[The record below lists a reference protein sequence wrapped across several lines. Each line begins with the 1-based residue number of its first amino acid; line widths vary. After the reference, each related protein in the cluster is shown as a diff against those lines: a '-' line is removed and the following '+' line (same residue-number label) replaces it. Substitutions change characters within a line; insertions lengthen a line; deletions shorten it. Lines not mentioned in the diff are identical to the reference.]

1 MRPAPPAAELSQLV
15 AVLADFPGLTVLSAQ
30 GKAAAWIISC
40 LIENT
45 PTGEES
51 LSWVSFVFDRKLEA
65 DLVEMTIGGQHYE
78 HSGQGCFSLL
88 GRDVQ
93 ANTVANLLSFARSV
107 WREHE
112 SPN

>member
-1 MRPAPPAAELSQLV
+1 MSVARPSAELSGLV
-15 AVLADFPGLTVLSAQ
+15 ATLADFPGLTVLDAE
-30 GKAAAWIISC
+30 GKATAWTISC

-51 LSWVSFVFDRKLEA
+51 LSWIGFVFDRKLEA
-65 DLVEMTIGGQHYE
+65 DLVEMTVGGQHNE
-78 HSGQGCFSLL
+78 HPGQGCFSLL

-107 WREHE
+107 SRAHG

>member
-1 MRPAPPAAELSQLV
+1 MSAVRPGAELSGLV
-15 AVLADFPGLTVLSAQ
+15 ATLADFPGLTVLDAE
-30 GKAAAWIISC
+30 GKATAWTISC

-51 LSWVSFVFDRKLEA
+51 LSWIGFVFDRKLEA
-65 DLVEMTIGGQHYE
+65 DQVEITIGGQHDE
-78 HSGQGCFSLL
+78 HPGQGCLTLL

-93 ANTVANLLSFARSV
+93 ANTVANLLSFARSAA
-107 WREHE
+107 RAHE